1 MASLKRIVLIVGFF
15 VANFTA
21 YSQCAMCK
29 AVLESNMENGGTAAA
44 GINNGILY
52 LMFIPYILIGSVG
65 YFIYRHYKKNNKVE
79 DNI

>member
-1 MASLKRIVLIVGFF
+1 MISFKKITTFLILISIKISV
-15 VANFTA
+15 

-52 LMFIPYILIGSVG
+52 LMFIPYILIGTVG
-65 YFIYRHYKKNNKVE
+65 YFIYRHYKNTNQSE
-79 DNI
+79 EF

>member
-1 MASLKRIVLIVGFF
+1 MVSLKRIVLIVVFF
-15 VANFTA
+15 AANFTA

>member
-1 MASLKRIVLIVGFF
+1 MLNVV
-15 VANFTA
+15 A

-65 YFIYRHYKKNNKVE
+65 FFIYRHYKKNNKAE